1 MNEHFLSPV
10 VWNYESEA
18 LKYIEPFAAT
28 SSRHDVCILIC
39 LNYNERKFQD
49 VKTRFKLD
57 F

>member
-28 SSRHDVCILIC
+28 SSRHDVCVLIC

-49 VKTRFKLD
+49 LKTRFKLD